1 LAHDLASRQ
10 TAHPSSFEIN
20 QLLYFGERIMAKCEI
35 CGRGPQFGNHVSF
48 SQRHVKRRFNAN
60 VQKRK
65 VLINGQMRRVHICTS
80 CLKTLSKTSA

>member
-1 LAHDLASRQ
+1 MAWFQKDAACSV
-10 TAHPSSFEIN
+10 AP
-20 QLLYFGERIMAKCEI
+20 LLHIEFGEFIMAKCEI

-65 VLINGQMRRVHICTS
+65 VLINGKVRRVHICTS
-80 CLKTLSKTSA
+80 CLKTLSKTA

>member
-1 LAHDLASRQ
+1 
-10 TAHPSSFEIN
+10 
-20 QLLYFGERIMAKCEI
+20 MAKCEI

-65 VLINGQMRRVHICTS
+65 VQINGQVRRIHICTS